1 MTIESTLVAA
11 WNRLTQTWKTSTDKR
26 ELWATAHKL
35 SELSRELAAR
45 NIY

>member
-11 WNRLTQTWKTSTDKR
+11 WNRLTRTWKTSNDKR